1 MKIGLINKKFILCAT
16 WLMICLSYPVKAS
29 ALDYSFTDEN
39 PINGLKIT
47 NYRFLLM
54 QGKIEAGDY
63 HKLTEFL
70 KIDPALT
77 SFVNSR
83 QIIIS
88 SPGGD
93 VREALKLGNFVRK
106 TFSEVSVGN
115 HFGSCMSSCFLV
127 LASAVS
133 RNWQESTVG
142 LHRPYLPA
150 AAIEH
155 KSASAILD
163 DQDRALN
170 TVEAYLK
177 ELRVPNHVVNI
188 MMSTPSDKIV
198 WLDQPNITFGRY
210 SPSYEQMLV
219 TKCGLDIDLETK
231 YFAGRKDVSV
241 KKIADARNCGFKLT
255 FKDGINYFVSEMGG
269 KPPFKN

>member
-1 MKIGLINKKFILCAT
+1 
-16 WLMICLSYPVKAS
+16 
-29 ALDYSFTDEN
+29 
-39 PINGLKIT
+39 
-47 NYRFLLM
+47 M

-63 HKLTEFL
+63 HKLREFL
-70 KIDPALT
+70 RIDPALT

-83 QIIIS
+83 KIIIS

-93 VREALKLGNFVRK
+93 VREALKLGEFVRK

-115 HFGSCMSSCFLV
+115 HFGSCLSSCFLV

-133 RNWQESTVG
+133 RDWQERTVG

-150 AAIEH
+150 AAMEH

-163 DQDRALN
+163 DQDRAMN
-170 TVEAYLK
+170 AVEAYLK

-198 WLDQPNITFGRY
+198 WLDQPNITFGRH

-219 TKCGLDIDLETK
+219 TKCGLDIDIETR
-231 YFAGRKDVSV
+231 YFSGRKDVSV
-241 KKIADARNCGFKLT
+241 KKYSMR
-255 FKDGINYFVSEMGG
+255 VSVD
-269 KPPFKN
+269 PN